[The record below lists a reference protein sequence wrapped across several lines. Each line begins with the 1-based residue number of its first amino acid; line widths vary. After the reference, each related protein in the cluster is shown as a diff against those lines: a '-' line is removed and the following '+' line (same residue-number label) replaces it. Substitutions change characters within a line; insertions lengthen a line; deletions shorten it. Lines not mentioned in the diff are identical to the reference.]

1 MANTFRPY
9 KIKTAS
15 GWDYNYF
22 PAYKPY
28 IAIKSEDNVEK
39 ESGKILFTTFSD
51 TEQFTYSS
59 STRKFTCVIPGTYL
73 LVFNGETKDRNVA
86 TQFTLRIN
94 DSDLV
99 HVTAPYVAEN
109 YCSGIAVCIVTLAA
123 GDSVQCATWT
133 GSTSNNARY
142 TTKNRFTA
150 QRLA

>member
-22 PAYKPY
+22 PAYTPY
-28 IAIKSEDNVEK
+28 IATKSGDNVDK

-51 TEQFTYSS
+51 TEQFTYTS
-59 STRKFTCVIPGTYL
+59 STRTFTCVIPGTYL
-73 LVFNGETKDRNVA
+73 LVFNGETKDRNVV
-86 TQFTLRIN
+86 TQFTLRVN
-94 DSDLV
+94 NSDLV
-99 HVTAPYVAEN
+99 HVTAPYNAER

-133 GSTSNNARY
+133 GYTADLVRY
-142 TTKNRFTA
+142 TTENRFTA